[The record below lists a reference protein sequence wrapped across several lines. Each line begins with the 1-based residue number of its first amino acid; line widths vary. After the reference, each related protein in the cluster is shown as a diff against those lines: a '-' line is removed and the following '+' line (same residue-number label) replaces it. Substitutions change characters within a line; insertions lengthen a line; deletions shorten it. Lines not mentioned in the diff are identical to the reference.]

1 MKKYVILLTGTLLAI
16 GAIWAIGMMVRPTVT
31 TVKTV
36 TLTEQTVR
44 QTVDCIGRVELTD
57 SHEVF
62 AKIPCVAGEVY
73 VSAGER
79 VQAGDPLFAVDM
91 TATQAVLSQMGGT
104 VPDGVDGQTYTV
116 VANADG
122 LLTELNVKTGDMVD
136 PSSPCAVIAPGT
148 GLQIAAVVRE
158 RDLRKVKVGQTVEV
172 SGVGFEKSLYHGTV
186 ASMADTAHQ
195 QYIGTVNE
203 TVVDAVVLLNDGE
216 ADGSL
221 RVGLGATV
229 SIVVDT
235 VEGAVLIPY
244 ECIAQN
250 DEGDE
255 YVYVCA
261 DDGTAQRRTVRIKS
275 EYADGALVVSGVAAN
290 DRLVCD
296 PERLSGETVAVAEVR
311 G

>member
-1 MKKYVILLTGTLLAI
+1 MKKYVILLAGTLLAI
-16 GAIWAIGMMVRPTVT
+16 GAIWAIGMVTQPTAV

-44 QTVDCIGRVELTD
+44 QTVDCVGRVEAID

-62 AKIPCVAGEVY
+62 AKMPCVAGEVY
-73 VSAGER
+73 VAAGQT
-79 VQAGDPLFAVDM
+79 VQEGDRLFEVDM
-91 TATQAVLSQMGGT
+91 NATQAVISQMGAT
-104 VPDGVDGQTYTV
+104 LPDGLDGSSYTV
-116 VANADG
+116 TASADG
-122 LLTELNVKTGDMVD
+122 VLTELNVKTGDVVD
-136 PSSPCAVIAPGT
+136 PSVPCAVIAPGT

-158 RDLRKVKVGQTVEV
+158 QDLRKVKVGQAVEI
-172 SGVGFEKSLYHGTV
+172 SGVGFEKPLYHGAV
-186 ASMADTAHQ
+186 AAMADTAHQ

-203 TVVDAVVLLNDGE
+203 TVVDAVIRLGDGE
-216 ADGSL
+216 ADDSL

-235 VEGAVLIPY
+235 VEHAVLIPY
-244 ECIAQN
+244 TCIAQN
-250 DEGDE
+250 DEGEE

-261 DDGTAQRRTVRIKS
+261 DDGFARRRVVQIKT
-275 EYADGALVVSGVAAN
+275 EYADGAMVVSGISAN

-296 PERLSGETVAVAEVR
+296 PERLSGDTVPVNEE